1 MNMAPMTHE
10 EAMEFA
16 GLYALDALTPDEK
29 AAVDAHIAACTE
41 DHSEFAEL
49 GGVAPALAS
58 VAEPAGAPAALK
70 RRVLESYRADV
81 VVPAARPAAGASA
94 PATTSAR
101 RASVPNWMG
110 WAAAGIALVL
120 IAVLGAV
127 SLNLQSQADLANQRA
142 EQMRAAIAAMSEPGS
157 QVAIL
162 KGSGTAAGVS
172 GFVAVPAG
180 GTGYMV
186 MTNVPAVPAGMT
198 YQGWYI
204 ANGTPVSA
212 GTMQVGSDGDIVVS
226 GLQPVP
232 ETSVVAVTVEPD
244 GGSEQPTSQPII
256 VGNLST
262 TS

>member
-1 MNMAPMTHE
+1 MTHE
-10 EAMEFA
+10 EALELS
-16 GLYALDALTPDEK
+16 GLYALDVLTPDEK
-29 AAVDAHIAACTE
+29 AEVDAHIAVCAL

-58 VAEPAGAPAALK
+58 LVEPAGAPAALK

-81 VVPAARPAAGASA
+81 VVPASRSSASS
-94 PATTSAR
+94 TTSAR
-101 RASVPNWMG
+101 RSSVPNWMG
-110 WAAAGIALVL
+110 WAAAGVALVL
-120 IAVLGAV
+120 IAILGVV
-127 SLNLQSQADLANQRA
+127 SVNLRSQADLANQKA
-142 EQMRAAIAAMSEPGS
+142 AQMQQAIAAMSAPGS

-162 KGSGTAAGVS
+162 KGSGAASDVS

-186 MTNVPAVPAGMT
+186 MTNVPAVPSGMT

-212 GTMQVGSDGDIVVS
+212 GLMEADSNGTVVAS

-232 ETSVVAVTVEPD
+232 GTSVVAVTVEPD
-244 GGSEQPTSQPII
+244 GGSKQPTSQPII

-262 TS
+262 NS